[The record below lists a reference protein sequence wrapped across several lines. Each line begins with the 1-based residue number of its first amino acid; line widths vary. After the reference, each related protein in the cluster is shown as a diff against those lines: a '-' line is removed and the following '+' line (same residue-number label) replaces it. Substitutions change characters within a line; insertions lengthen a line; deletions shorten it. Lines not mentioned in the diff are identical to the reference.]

1 MTDNI
6 KLFVSREEQGYL
18 IRWGKK
24 KNKTYLWS
32 SFMSNLCFP
41 LLK

>member
-24 KNKTYLWS
+24 KKQDLSMVIFYV
-32 SFMSNLCFP
+32 
-41 LLK
+41 